1 MNIHETLIDIGIK
14 LSSEK
19 DLNRLLDLI
28 LQNARYIC
36 NADAGTLYL
45 REKDYLHFS
54 VSQNTTLEIK
64 MGKEEFSKLLSP
76 HTIPISNTSIAGW
89 SAANKDVLNIENV
102 YEINRVPYSFDR
114 KFDKET
120 GYRCCSMLTVPMID
134 RENTL
139 IGVFQLINKRPAE
152 GEEHFTKQDE
162 KVAKAL
168 ASQAAVAI
176 KNTQLTEGLKSAQ
189 LETIFKLGLAA
200 EYRDK
205 ETGNHIKRVSEFS
218 KVIALNLSLTDD
230 MIETVYYASPLHDV
244 GKIGIPDE
252 ILTKREGLTP
262 KEWEIMK
269 THTTIGYEILKN
281 SESKVIQTASIIAYT
296 HHERWDGKGYP
307 RGLSGEDIPLSG
319 RIVALAD
326 FFDAVTSSR
335 PYREKPFLLPQTL
348 RIIKEETGKHFCP
361 KVTDA
366 FFGSLDRVR
375 EIHFALSHNNRK

>member
-1 MNIHETLIDIGIK
+1 
-14 LSSEK
+14 
-19 DLNRLLDLI
+19 
-28 LQNARYIC
+28 
-36 NADAGTLYL
+36 
-45 REKDYLHFS
+45 
-54 VSQNTTLEIK
+54 
-64 MGKEEFSKLLSP
+64 
-76 HTIPISNTSIAGW
+76 
-89 SAANKDVLNIENV
+89 
-102 YEINRVPYSFDR
+102 
-114 KFDKET
+114 
-120 GYRCCSMLTVPMID
+120 
-134 RENTL
+134 
-139 IGVFQLINKRPAE
+139 
-152 GEEHFTKQDE
+152 
-162 KVAKAL
+162 
-168 ASQAAVAI
+168 
-176 KNTQLTEGLKSAQ
+176 
-189 LETIFKLGLAA
+189 LGLAA

-348 RIIKEETGKHFCP
+348 RIIKEETSKHFCP
-361 KVTDA
+361 KVTDV
-366 FFGSLDRVR
+366 FFGNLDRVR